1 MSPNE
6 QSLPVCLLPV
16 GTEATQA
23 AQRCTVDCVN
33 IRRPSIKRINKNLL
47 IRLGFSTALLLCS
60 ALVASAQ
67 NTKPDEYPKVE
78 VFVGYSALGEANGR
92 GISLAPNGSVPA
104 NYSAEAGFETSV
116 IGNFSKHFG
125 IKGDFSAHFNNDSS
139 RGPVTA
145 CSPVCTTVTQDF
157 ELKTRVY
164 NFLAGPEFKARNSTR
179 FTPFVHALAGFA
191 HTSATFTTPGPT
203 HILFLRRNDSS
214 FAMALGGGLDIRASQ
229 RVSFRASMDYN
240 PVFVND
246 STTGTRDFFRL
257 SLGILFH

>member
-1 MSPNE
+1 M
-6 QSLPVCLLPV
+6 
-16 GTEATQA
+16 
-23 AQRCTVDCVN
+23 
-33 IRRPSIKRINKNLL
+33 KRINKNLL
-47 IRLGFSTALLLCS
+47 IRLAFSTALLLCL
-60 ALVASAQ
+60 ALAASAQ
-67 NTKPDEYPKVE
+67 SPNPDEHPKFE
-78 VFVGYSALGEANGR
+78 FFAGYSALGETR
-92 GISLAPNGSVPA
+92 SPVISFGLNAGVVGD
-104 NYSAEAGFETSV
+104 YEGQGFETS
-116 IGNFSKHFG
+116 IIRNFSKRFG
-125 IKGDFSAHFNNDSS
+125 IKGDFSAHFNNESAS
-139 RGPVTA
+139 GPVTA
-145 CSPVCTTVTQDF
+145 CTPVCTTVTQDF
-157 ELKTRVY
+157 QLKTRVY

-179 FTPFVHALAGFA
+179 FTPFVHALGGFA